1 MRKAGRIRGDTGW
14 MDAMRIEEFVYFHSG
29 WKWDQR
35 HLWSKGFETVEMVTH
50 WANTWVKCGVGG
62 GVRVLRNSVGLLEFR
77 FGKVLTRTASKYC
90 KVQRSNVWSDW
101 KSFFIPEDTAWFQ
114 PRQYQSWV
122 QGPVRDV
129 SLTNMFQ
136 DWPFAQNIL
145 LMFETK
151 IILSLWCSASHYG
164 VRWPKI
170 FVKIKEMRMSGGILV
185 HFPV

>member
-1 MRKAGRIRGDTGW
+1 
-14 MDAMRIEEFVYFHSG
+14 MRIEEFVYFLSG

-35 HLWSKGFETVEMVTH
+35 H
-50 WANTWVKCGVGG
+50 CGVKGSRQWRWWHIEQTLESSAG
-62 GVRVLRNSVGLLEFR
+62 LEVRVLRNSVGLLEFR
-77 FGKVLTRTASKYC
+77 FGKVLTRTATKYC

-101 KSFFIPEDTAWFQ
+101 KSFFIPEGAAWFQ
-114 PRQYQSWV
+114 PRQDQSWV

-151 IILSLWCSASHYG
+151 IILSLWCSASHYS

-185 HFPV
+185 YFPV